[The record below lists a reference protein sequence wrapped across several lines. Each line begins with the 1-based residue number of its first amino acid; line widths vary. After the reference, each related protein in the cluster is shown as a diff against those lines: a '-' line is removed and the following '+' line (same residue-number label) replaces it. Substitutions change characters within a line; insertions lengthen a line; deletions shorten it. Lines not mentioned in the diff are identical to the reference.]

1 VRHYKTL
8 LSQPSVEAMTY
19 WDLTDRA
26 WLGAPAGMVRR
37 DFSPKPAYE
46 AMLGLIKGEWWI
58 SPTKMT
64 TDAEGRLRFRGFLGD
79 YEVTAGERK
88 AALKLERAGA
98 AAIEA
103 SLAE

>member
-1 VRHYKTL
+1 
-8 LSQPSVEAMTY
+8 
-19 WDLTDRA
+19 
-26 WLGAPAGMVRR
+26 
-37 DFSPKPAYE
+37 
-46 AMLGLIKGEWWI
+46 MLGLIKGEWWI